1 MAELADNQLWLVC
14 RKLPSDFEPYGERK
28 WEGRR
33 QDCSGC
39 RWFQPLLRAGVL
51 DWGTCANPSSPR
63 AGLLTFSE
71 QGCDGFEPSEEP
83 TDDETWRSRAEF
95 KDKVENILI
104 EAHGQYVHLEIG
116 KLNDPNAHDFI
127 WLDHYESSIQR
138 ALDLLLCRLL
148 EGEATFDRRQAAEE
162 MIAELKQESERSWE
176 CGRVTQLRI
185 LKRRLG
191 DQAAEGLT
199 IRMPDIRSRDDE
211 FWERVDAAITE
222 ALERKDG

>member
-1 MAELADNQLWLVC
+1 LTKSGDYAQNPLPRVCLTIATPPRQRGLQGQVLAI
-14 RKLPSDFEPYGERK
+14 
-28 WEGRR
+28 
-33 QDCSGC
+33 
-39 RWFQPLLRAGVL
+39 
-51 DWGTCANPSSPR
+51 TANPLSPR

-71 QGCDGFEPSEEP
+71 QGCDRFEKSEEP
-83 TDDETWRSRAEF
+83 TDDETWRNRAEF
-95 KDKVENILI
+95 KDRVEDILI

-127 WLDHYESSIQR
+127 WFDHYESSIQR

-148 EGEATFDRRQAAEE
+148 KGEATFDRRQATEE
-162 MIAELKQESERSWE
+162 MIAELKQESESIWE

-191 DQAAEGLT
+191 DQAAESLT

-211 FWERVDAAITE
+211 FWGRVEAANRRS
-222 ALERKDG
+222 AGAQRPMSKRRPHRRAMKK